1 MLDAKITLIDIAD
14 KIPDTYNTNEGWVI
28 NKMKS

>member
-14 KIPDTYNTNEGWVI
+14 KIPDTYNINEGWVI